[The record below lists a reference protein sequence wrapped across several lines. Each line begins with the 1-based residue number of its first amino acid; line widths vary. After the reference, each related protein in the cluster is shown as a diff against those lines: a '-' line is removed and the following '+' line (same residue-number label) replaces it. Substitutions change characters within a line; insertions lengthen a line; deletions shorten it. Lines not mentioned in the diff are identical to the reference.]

1 MVIAAL
7 LRRLGEILVQERLTT
22 PDVVEEALAR
32 AKTTGERLGEA
43 LVALG
48 AVKSEEVLRALAQ
61 QQNLAYLSRDELPSP
76 LPIVKNLS
84 AKYLRQYAVCPVS
97 VENGQLTVATA
108 DPLNPVVVD
117 DLRQFTGLAV
127 KLVVSSAEA
136 ITEAIDRTYDG
147 AATPLQRIVEG
158 MEDERKG
165 EGEEDV
171 NQLRDMAFE
180 APVVR
185 LVNLLIENAIAAQ
198 ASDIHIEP
206 FEDTLRIR
214 YRLDGILFDQEAPPR
229 RLQAAVTSRIK
240 LMAEMNIAERR
251 LPQDGRI
258 RVTVPGR
265 RVDIRVSTIPTVHG
279 ESIVMRL
286 LDRSSVFLALEKL
299 GFAPGTLR
307 HFESLIKRPHGIV
320 LVTGPTGSGKTTTL
334 YGALDKI
341 NLPDRKIITVED
353 PVEYQLKGV
362 NQIPVK
368 PKIGLTFAT
377 GLRHIVRQDPDVILI
392 GEIRDL
398 ETAEIAIQAALTGHL
413 VFSTLHT
420 NDAPGAITR
429 LQDMGVEAYLVASV
443 LEGVLAQRLV
453 RRICTACRVPDTPSA
468 ADLEALGIEGAA
480 DRQLYRGR
488 GCAERARWLAFGVSA
503 RVGQRDLLALTQQLA
518 TLVESALPLD
528 RALAIQEELAP
539 NPRVKAIVGD
549 LLNSV
554 RGGSSLSEALAKHH
568 PRPFS
573 RLYINMVRAGEKG
586 GVLEVTLRRLAEF
599 LETRAAFTD
608 ALVSALAYPLVIFS
622 VGIGAIVF
630 LMTFVIP
637 RFATIFADL
646 GQAVPLPTQIL
657 LSVSAG
663 FQHYWWVLLL
673 AILATVLAWRVSTGT
688 PEGRLAWDQPV
699 LRLPLNGRL
708 AMRVETARFAR
719 TLGTMLKSGV
729 PVMGALAVVG
739 DMMTNQAIGRAIGR
753 LADGVTRGGTIAAG
767 MQAEGKFPALAV
779 HMVRVGEETGRLAV
793 MLRKVA
799 DTFENDVRIELKRV
813 LGLLEPAIILGM
825 GVLVAFIVVA
835 MLLAIFSINEIPL

>member
-22 PDVVEEALAR
+22 PDVVEQALAR
-32 AKTTGERLGEA
+32 AKTTGERVGEA
-43 LVALG
+43 LVELG
-48 AVKSEEVLRALAQ
+48 AVKSEDVLRALAE

-76 LPIVKNLS
+76 LPVVKTLS
-84 AKYLRQYAVCPVS
+84 AKYLRQYTVCPVS
-97 VENGQLTVATA
+97 IENGLLTVAIA
-108 DPLNPVVVD
+108 DPLNAVVLD

-158 MEDERKG
+158 MEDEGAG
-165 EGEEDV
+165 EGEEEDV
-171 NQLRDMAFE
+171 NHLRDMAFE

-185 LVNLLIENAIAAQ
+185 LVNLLIENAIDAE
-198 ASDIHIEP
+198 ASDIHVEP
-206 FEDTLRIR
+206 FEDTLRVR

-443 LEGVLAQRLV
+443 LEAVLAQRLV

-488 GCAERARWLAFGVSA
+488 GCDECRGTGYRGRTGIYELFPITEEARSLILRRAPT
-503 RVGQRDLLALTQQLA
+503 RDI
-518 TLVESALPLD
+518 
-528 RALAIQEELAP
+528 RRHAIE
-539 NPRVKAIVGD
+539 
-549 LLNSV
+549 
-554 RGGSSLSEALAKHH
+554 GG
-568 PRPFS
+568 
-573 RLYINMVRAGEKG
+573 M
-586 GVLEVTLRRLAEF
+586 VTLRMDGWLK
-599 LETRAAFTD
+599 
-608 ALVSALAYPLVIFS
+608 
-622 VGIGAIVF
+622 
-630 LMTFVIP
+630 
-637 RFATIFADL
+637 
-646 GQAVPLPTQIL
+646 
-657 LSVSAG
+657 AG
-663 FQHYWWVLLL
+663 
-673 AILATVLAWRVSTGT
+673 
-688 PEGRLAWDQPV
+688 E
-699 LRLPLNGRL
+699 
-708 AMRVETARFAR
+708 
-719 TLGTMLKSGV
+719 
-729 PVMGALAVVG
+729 
-739 DMMTNQAIGRAIGR
+739 
-753 LADGVTRGGTIAAG
+753 GVTTVEEI
-767 MQAEGKFPALAV
+767 L
-779 HMVRVGEETGRLAV
+779 RVTQEDA
-793 MLRKVA
+793 
-799 DTFENDVRIELKRV
+799 
-813 LGLLEPAIILGM
+813 
-825 GVLVAFIVVA
+825 
-835 MLLAIFSINEIPL
+835 